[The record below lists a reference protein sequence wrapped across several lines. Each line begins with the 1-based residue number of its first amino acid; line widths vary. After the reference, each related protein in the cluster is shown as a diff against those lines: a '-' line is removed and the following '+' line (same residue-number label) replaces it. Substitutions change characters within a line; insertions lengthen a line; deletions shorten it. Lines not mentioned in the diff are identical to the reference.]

1 MAGEKVESMKRE
13 RREYLT
19 ERRSCG
25 ELLKSLPKRFIELLI
40 KLISRKGVVLL
51 LATGLLILQ
60 IIDQWVWFAV
70 VGLFIGDSVGSKI
83 IERMTITS

>member
-1 MAGEKVESMKRE
+1 MAGEKMEGIEVKRKE
-13 RREYLT
+13 HLT

-51 LATGLLILQ
+51 LATGLLMLQ